1 MVMARPGR
9 VLLVDNS
16 RAFSMVIAA
25 ALTDRLK
32 IPVTVAD
39 SLAAA
44 RQNLDGDTG
53 DDDII
58 LVISGLVLPDAEEN
72 GIVGFFTE
80 RGLPLVVLTG
90 TFDVASRERIL
101 SRPVIDYVL
110 KDNPSSIDYV
120 VWLVRR
126 IWRNR
131 DMTALVVDDCAF
143 DRAMLVGLL
152 RLYGFAVLEAEDGL
166 QGLAV
171 AETAPRL
178 DLVVTD
184 YEMPGMDGIQLVRR
198 LRMRHPRDRLAIIGL
213 SASAGAIS
221 ARFIKNGA
229 NDYLNKSFQ
238 PEELFCRIA
247 QNVENI
253 ENIASLHALATT
265 DPLTGLRN
273 RRSFFELAQ
282 SRFHTLTQAGRRV
295 AVAMIDVDH
304 FKRINDGW
312 GHDCGDRVLT
322 ELARV
327 LAETTRDGDVVG
339 RLGGEEF
346 CLIAADLAETDDFFE
361 TLRGRVAALSPR
373 FGDDTLHITVSI
385 GVCVRPGDGRADSLR
400 ALLTAADR
408 ALYNAKRLGR
418 NRVEYA

>member
-1 MVMARPGR
+1 MARPGR

-16 RAFSMVIAA
+16 RTFSMVIAA
-25 ALTDRLK
+25 ALTDRLE
-32 IPVTVAD
+32 IEVTIAD
-39 SLAAA
+39 SLGAAA
-44 RQNLDGDTG
+44 RVLDDETG
-53 DDDII
+53 CDNVV
-58 LVISGLVLPDAEEN
+58 LVISGLVLPDAKESE
-72 GIVGFFTE
+72 IVAFFTG
-80 RGLPLVVLTG
+80 RDLPLVVLTG
-90 TFDVASRERIL
+90 TFDTASRERIL
-101 SRPVIDYVL
+101 SHPVIDYVL

-131 DMTALVVDDCAF
+131 DMTALVVDHTPS
-143 DRAMLVGLL
+143 DRAMLSGLL
-152 RLYGFAVLEAEDGL
+152 HLYGFTVLEAEDGT
-166 QGLAV
+166 QGLTI
-171 AETAPRL
+171 AETTPRL

-184 YEMPGMDGIQLVRR
+184 YEMPGLDGIQLVRR
-198 LRMRHPRDRLAIIGL
+198 LRIRHPRDRLAIIGL
-213 SASAGAIS
+213 SSSTGAIS
-221 ARFIKNGA
+221 AQFIKNGA
-229 NDYLNKSFQ
+229 NDYLNKAFQ

-282 SRFHTLTQAGRRV
+282 SRFRTLTQSGRPV

-312 GHDCGDRVLT
+312 GHDCGDRVLI

-327 LAETTRDGDVVG
+327 LAETTLDGDVVG

-346 CLIAADLAETDDFFE
+346 CLLAADLDETSDFFDS
-361 TLRGRVAALSPR
+361 LRRTVAALSPR
-373 FGDDTLHITVSI
+373 FGDETLHVTISI
-385 GVCVRPGDGRADSLR
+385 GVCVRAGDGRADSLR

>member
-1 MVMARPGR
+1 MARPGR

-32 IPVTVAD
+32 IAVTIAD
-39 SLAAA
+39 SLSAAS
-44 RQNLDGDTG
+44 QILDSGTNCDE
-53 DDDII
+53 II

-72 GIVGFFTE
+72 RIVGFFTE

-90 TFDVASRERIL
+90 SFDVASRARIL

-131 DMTALVVDDCAF
+131 DMTALVVEDSAS

-152 RLYGFAVLEAEDGL
+152 RLYGFAVLEASDGL
-166 QGLAV
+166 EGLAV
-171 AETAPRL
+171 AEAAPRL

-184 YEMPGMDGIQLVRR
+184 YEMPGLDGIQLVRR
-198 LRMRHPRDRLAIIGL
+198 LRVRHPRDRLAIIGL
-213 SASAGAIS
+213 SASLGAIS
-221 ARFIKNGA
+221 AQFIKNGA
-229 NDYLNKSFQ
+229 NDYLNKAFQ

-282 SRFHTLTQAGRRV
+282 SRFNSLTRAGRRV

-312 GHDCGDRVLT
+312 GHDCGDRVLI

-346 CLIAADLAETDDFFE
+346 CLIAADLDETDDFFE
-361 TLRGRVAALSPR
+361 TLRSRVAALSPR
-373 FGDDTLHITVSI
+373 FGDDTVLITISI

>member
-1 MVMARPGR
+1 MARPGR

-32 IPVTVAD
+32 IAVTIAD

-44 RQNLDGDTG
+44 SQILDSGTNCDE
-53 DDDII
+53 II

-72 GIVGFFTE
+72 RIVGFFTE

-90 TFDVASRERIL
+90 SFDVASRARIL

-131 DMTALVVDDCAF
+131 DMTALVVEDSAS

-152 RLYGFAVLEAEDGL
+152 RLYGFAVLEASDGL

-171 AETAPRL
+171 AEAAPRL

-184 YEMPGMDGIQLVRR
+184 YEMPGLDGIQLVRR
-198 LRMRHPRDRLAIIGL
+198 LRVRHPRDRLAIIGL
-213 SASAGAIS
+213 SASLGAIS
-221 ARFIKNGA
+221 AQFIKNGA
-229 NDYLNKSFQ
+229 NDYLNKAFQ

-282 SRFHTLTQAGRRV
+282 SRFNSLTRAGRRV

-312 GHDCGDRVLT
+312 GHDCGDRVLI

-346 CLIAADLAETDDFFE
+346 CLIAADLDETDDFFE

-373 FGDDTLHITVSI
+373 FGDDTVLITISI

>member
-1 MVMARPGR
+1 MARPGR

-32 IPVTVAD
+32 IAVTIAD

-44 RQNLDGDTG
+44 SQILDSGTNCDE
-53 DDDII
+53 II

-72 GIVGFFTE
+72 RIVGFFTE

-90 TFDVASRERIL
+90 SFDVASRARIL

-131 DMTALVVDDCAF
+131 DMTALVVEDSAS

-152 RLYGFAVLEAEDGL
+152 RLYGFAVLEASDGL
-166 QGLAV
+166 EGLAV
-171 AETAPRL
+171 AEAAPRL

-184 YEMPGMDGIQLVRR
+184 YEMPGLDGIQLVRR

-213 SASAGAIS
+213 SASLGAIS
-221 ARFIKNGA
+221 AQFIKNGA
-229 NDYLNKSFQ
+229 NDYLNKAFQ

-282 SRFHTLTQAGRRV
+282 SRFNSLTRAGRRV

-312 GHDCGDRVLT
+312 GHDCGDRVLI

-327 LAETTRDGDVVG
+327 LAETTREGDVVG

-346 CLIAADLAETDDFFE
+346 CLIAADLDETDDFFE

-373 FGDDTLHITVSI
+373 FGDDTVLITVSI

>member
-1 MVMARPGR
+1 
-9 VLLVDNS
+9 
-16 RAFSMVIAA
+16 MVIAA

-32 IPVTVAD
+32 IAVTIAD

-44 RQNLDGDTG
+44 TKILDDGPDC
-53 DDDII
+53 DDIV

-72 GIVGFFTE
+72 GIVGFFTG

-131 DMTALVVDDCAF
+131 DMTALVVDDSPTE
-143 DRAMLVGLL
+143 RAMLGGLL
-152 RLYGFAVLEAEDGL
+152 RLYGFAVLEAGDGL
-166 QGLAV
+166 QALTV
-171 AETAPRL
+171 AEAVPRL

-184 YEMPGMDGIQLVRR
+184 YEMPGLDGIQLVRR
-198 LRMRHPRDRLAIIGL
+198 LRLRHPRDRLAIIGL
-213 SASAGAIS
+213 SSGGGAIS
-221 ARFIKNGA
+221 AQFIKNGA
-229 NDYLNKSFQ
+229 NDYLNKAFQ

-282 SRFHTLTQAGRRV
+282 SRFQSLTRAGRRV

-312 GHDCGDRVLT
+312 GHDCGDRVLI

-346 CLIAADLAETDDFFE
+346 CLLAADLDETDDFFE
-361 TLRGRVAALSPR
+361 TLRGAVAALSPR
-373 FGDDTLHITVSI
+373 FGDDTLLVTVSI

-408 ALYNAKRLGR
+408 ALYNAKRQGR